1 MAGGTPQ
8 NRVERLFEEGRALHS
23 QDSVRR
29 LCDRI
34 WDELFESIDAA
45 KCLKRR
51 EKRVLCYLWGRCSTR
66 SVSSPSYPGHE
77 CAAGELN
84 LSAERIKSTLSALE
98 RKGFIKR
105 IERNS
110 YRLNALLLESA
121 FDKARSA

>member
-1 MAGGTPQ
+1 MY
-8 NRVERLFEEGRALHS
+8 S

-34 WDELFESIDAA
+34 WDELFESIAAA

-51 EKRVLCYLWGRCSTR
+51 EKRVLSYLWGRCSTR
-66 SVSSPSYPGHE
+66 SVSSQAYPGHE
-77 CAAGELN
+77 SAASDLEI
-84 LSAERIKSTLSALE
+84 SAERLKSTLSSLE

-105 IERNS
+105 VERDC

-121 FDKARSA
+121 FDKARTA